1 MNKVFKKI
9 IAVTL
14 CVAAMVPAMTACD
27 NSGKD
32 EIPTLVWYLPGSKAA
47 DIAIVNEAV
56 NKITAEK
63 IGAKIDIQFIDDAAY
78 PERMSMNMAS
88 RSEFDICFTGY
99 VNNYDDAVRR
109 GAFLD
114 ITKMLEGTKLKEALP
129 DYAWE
134 SVEIDGKIYAV
145 PNQQTFTQTLGLL
158 FRKDLVEKY
167 NFDYTKVE
175 KMQDL
180 EPYLQTIKENEKDVY
195 PIRQFKFEYLM
206 GDKYEALNAL
216 GSMAYLKRDGSN
228 KIIALSDIPE
238 VKEFADLSHSWFNKG
253 YLRPDIATVKND
265 NTEMYAGKYAVWGQ
279 TFKPGVVEE
288 EQNKMANS
296 IELVGVNLQTPYMTR
311 FFATATMYAISA
323 TSKHPEEAF
332 KFIELLQTNKELY
345 NIICWGIEGKHYDK
359 LEDGRIHVKPDSGY
373 YYNQSWKFGN
383 CFNSYILD
391 DQNEDVWI
399 QTMKENET
407 ADRSPILGLAL
418 DNTKIRTE
426 VANCSSIVSEYAY
439 MKKGYTDPETYF
451 KEYQSRLR
459 EAGIDKIADE
469 AQKQVD
475 EYLSTK

>member
-1 MNKVFKKI
+1 MNKMFKKI
-9 IAVTL
+9 IAVVL
-14 CVAAMVPAMTACD
+14 CMATMVPLMTACEK
-27 NSGKD
+27 G
-32 EIPTLVWYLPGSKAA
+32 EEEMPTLVWYLPGSKAA
-47 DIAIVNEAV
+47 DVAMINEAV
-56 NKITAEK
+56 NKITTEK
-63 IGAKIDIQFIDDAAY
+63 IGAKVDIQFIDDAAY

-99 VNNYDDAVRR
+99 LNNYDDAVRR

-114 ITKMLEGTKLKEALP
+114 ITDMLEGTKLQKELP

-134 SVEIDGKIYAV
+134 SVKIDDRIYAV
-145 PNQQTFTQTLGLL
+145 PNQQTFTQTLGIL

-167 NFDYTKVE
+167 NFDYTKVT

-216 GSMAYLKRDGSN
+216 SSTAYLKRDGSN
-228 KIIALSDIPE
+228 EVIALCDIPE
-238 VKEFADLSHSWFNKG
+238 VKEFADLSHDWFNKG
-253 YLRPDIATVKND
+253 YLRPDIATVKSD
-265 NTEMYAGKYAVWGQ
+265 TTEMYAGKYAVWGQ

-288 EQNKMANS
+288 EQNKMANG

-323 TSKHPEEAF
+323 TSKHPEESL
-332 KFIELLQTNKELY
+332 KFLELLQTDTELY

-359 LEDGRIHVKPDSGY
+359 LEDGKIHVNADSGY

-391 DQNEDVWI
+391 DQDEEVWI
-399 QTMKENET
+399 QTKEENET

-418 DNTKIRTE
+418 DNNNIRTE
-426 VANCSSIVSEYAY
+426 VANCASIISEYEY
-439 MKKGYTDPETYF
+439 MKKGYTDPATYF
-451 KEYQSRLR
+451 ADYQRRLK
-459 EAGIDKIADE
+459 EAGIDKIVED
-469 AQKQVD
+469 AQNQID
-475 EYLSTK
+475 TYLASK